1 MAEHRAAK
9 QLEWLPS
16 ARAAFLETL
25 EYVARDDPTTAE
37 LIAQR
42 VEKSLSFIQSMPSMG
57 TPTARPG
64 VRRYPIPNTGHVIDY
79 RVIRERIRVQ
89 RWYRARK
96 NASGA

>member
-1 MAEHRAAK
+1 MPEHRAAK

-16 ARAAFLETL
+16 ARAAYVETP
-25 EYVARDDPTTAE
+25 EYVARGDAITAE

-42 VEKSLSFIQSMPSMG
+42 VEKSLSLIRSMPGIG

-64 VRRYPIPNTGHVIDY
+64 VRRYPIPSTGHVIDY
-79 RVIRERIRVQ
+79 RVLRERIRVQ

-96 NASGA
+96 NVSGF

>member
-1 MAEHRAAK
+1 MPERRAAK

-16 ARAAFLETL
+16 ARAAYLETL
-25 EYVARDDPTTAE
+25 GYVARDDPNTAE

-42 VEKSLSFIQSMPSMG
+42 VEKSLSLILSMPSIG
-57 TPTARPG
+57 TLTARPG
-64 VRRYPIPNTGHVIDY
+64 LRRYPIPNTGHVIDY
-79 RVIRERIRVQ
+79 RVLRERIRVQ